1 MKLTQNNGKHNI
13 SITTGT
19 ITALDIMYLFHQIT
33 SKAALKKI
41 ENVLGKCK
49 RVTFINIHI
58 SIQLRWSNRTRVR
71 VLVYEYFLSTRT
83 RVRSKVIVLE

>member
-33 SKAALKKI
+33 SKAALNKI

-58 SIQLRWSNRTRVR
+58 SIQLRWSNRTRV
-71 VLVYEYFLSTRT
+71 LVYEYFLSTRT